1 MNKIR
6 KLLAAAL
13 ASVMIFSVV
22 SAASVSASVF
32 PDMTDSNREEAVE
45 TLYALGIMVGDADT
59 GLFRPNDA
67 IKRAEVAKIAVAAL
81 GLTSVAEGAQGVS
94 KYPDVGADYWG
105 NGYINV
111 ATSQGIVIG
120 DTNGNF
126 RPEDTITYEEAMTI
140 LVRMIGHEPA
150 ALAKGGYSAGYLVV
164 GAENGINK
172 NANATANAPATR
184 SLVAQ
189 MMFNALTVDMMEQTS
204 FGDKPEYSVVEGKT
218 LLSSKLK
225 TEKLSGQ
232 VTATSQTALDGSTA
246 LEKGKVKIGDE
257 IYNAEN
263 VDVANLLGYRV
274 VFYLQEDEYGDDQ
287 IILIRP
293 EANKNAT
300 LSVTADHFESITDA
314 EGKKVLSYWKDKDN
328 DKKATEVDIKSDAIL
343 IYNGKYETMSND
355 LIDLTNAAGG
365 LELLDVDRDNKY
377 DLVFVTEFENI
388 VVEEVMPTS
397 GKIIDK
403 YGAPTLTLDPDD
415 DDLDVQIIK
424 GGEHLTVSDLKEWDV
439 LSVAASTDDRIYRIY
454 AVNNVISGKVEEL
467 DDEGVVIGGT
477 LYEIAN
483 NYKQSISLKDEGKFY
498 LDVEG
503 KIAAVD
509 ATSQISSN
517 YAYLLKAGKPSSLS
531 EALEIR
537 LFTKDG
543 KTETLTTTDKIRFN
557 GVSGT
562 KSEDVLTALKA
573 GGSEVVLQ
581 LVTFEKNA
589 EGKIVALTTAT
600 DKSETGAID
609 ENKFTL
615 NLKLDDAVYKKA
627 TGKLGNVN
635 VNKDTVIFDIPAG
648 STDPDEFT
656 IRDITMFENDN
667 TYDAIV
673 FDMGKDYTA
682 KAIIVTDTVYEASA
696 EASSAIVTSITTS
709 SNAEDEIV
717 DKLYVIENGEKK
729 ELLATDKD
737 VLVKAG
743 EGDTTVKLQKGD
755 IIQYKTNAKG
765 EITTFRVLFDI
776 TKKATQFEAT
786 PTEDLDIVYG
796 KVTAKFAASMNVT
809 VNGGAEKNIAFGG
822 AKIYILDDSKS
833 VNGMVKEGTTGDI
846 QKYDDADASYVFVKS
861 FEDEVKEIIIVKQ

>member
-1 MNKIR
+1 MK
-6 KLLAAAL
+6 KFSKFFAAVLACMML
-13 ASVMIFSVV
+13 FSAV
-22 SAASVSASVF
+22 SAASVTASIF

-45 TLYALGIMVGDADT
+45 TLYALGIMVGDKDT
-59 GLFRPNDA
+59 GLFRPDDA
-67 IKRAEVAKIAVAAL
+67 IKRSEVAKIAVAAL
-81 GLTSVAEGAQGVS
+81 GLTSVAEGSTNAS
-94 KYPDVGADYWG
+94 KYPDVGADHWAV
-105 NGYINV
+105 GYINV

-120 DTNGNF
+120 DTAGNF

-150 ALAKGGYSAGYLVV
+150 ALSKGGYPAGFLVV
-164 GAENGINK
+164 GSENNINK
-172 NANATANAPATR
+172 NANAAGNAPATR

-225 TEKLSGQ
+225 TKKLTGQ
-232 VTATSQTALDGSTA
+232 VVATSQTALDGAAA
-246 LEKGKVKIGDE
+246 LDKGKVKIDNE
-257 IYNAEN
+257 IYNAEHI
-263 VDVANLLGYRV
+263 DAANLLGYRV
-274 VFYLQEDEYGDDQ
+274 VFYLQEDEYGDEQ

-293 EANKNAT
+293 EANKNST
-300 LSVTADHFESITDA
+300 LSVTADNFESITDVT
-314 EGKKVLSYWKDKDN
+314 GKKVLAYWKDKDN
-328 DKKATEVDIKSDAIL
+328 DKKATEADIKTDAIL

-365 LELLDVDRDNKY
+365 IELLDINRDKVY
-377 DLVFVTEFENI
+377 DLVFVTEFKNV

-415 DDLDVQIIK
+415 DTIDVEIVK
-424 GGEHLTVSDLKEWDV
+424 GGEHLKVADLKEWDV
-439 LSVAASTDDRIYRIY
+439 LSVAASSDNRIYRIY
-454 AVNNVISGKVEEL
+454 VVNNVVEGKVEEL
-467 DDEGVVIGGT
+467 DDEGVIIGGK

-483 NYKQSISLKDEGKFY
+483 NYTASIALKDEGKFY

-517 YAYLLKAGKPSSLS
+517 YAYLLDAGMTSSLS
-531 EALEIR
+531 EELELR

-543 KTETLTTTDKIRFN
+543 KTENFKATDKIRFN
-557 GVSGT
+557 GTSGV
-562 KSEDVLTALKA
+562 KGADVFAALKDGA
-573 GGSEVVLQ
+573 GEIVMQ
-581 LVTFEKNA
+581 LITFEKNS
-589 EGKIVALTTAT
+589 EGKIVAITTAT
-600 DKSETGAID
+600 DNSATGAID

-615 NLKLDDAVYKKA
+615 NLKLDDAVYKTA

-635 VNKDTVIFDIPAG
+635 VTKDTVIFDIPAG
-648 STDPDEFT
+648 STDPDEFA
-656 IRDITMFENDN
+656 IRDLSLFENDS

-682 KAIIVTDTVYEASA
+682 KALIVTNTVYEASA

-709 SNAEDEIV
+709 SNASDEIV

-737 VLVKAG
+737 VLVKPG
-743 EGDTTVKLQKGD
+743 EGGTSVKLQKGD

-765 EITTFRVLFDI
+765 EITTFRVLLDI
-776 TKKATQFEAT
+776 SKKATQFEAT

-796 KVTAKFAASMNVT
+796 KVTAKFASSMNVT

-822 AKIYILDDSKS
+822 AKIYILDETKS

-846 QKYDDADASYVFVKS
+846 QKYDEADASYVFVKS
-861 FEDEVKEIIIVKQ
+861 YEDEVKEIIIVKQ

>member
-1 MNKIR
+1 MKKIS
-6 KLLAAAL
+6 KLLSAML
-13 ASVMIFSVV
+13 ACVMLFGMLGAV
-22 SAASVSASVF
+22 SVSASVF

-45 TLYALGIMVGDADT
+45 TLYALGIMVGDKDT
-59 GLFRPNDA
+59 GLFRPDDA
-67 IKRAEVAKIAVAAL
+67 IKRSEVAKIAVAAL
-81 GLTSVAEGAQGVS
+81 GLTSVAEGSTHTS
-94 KYPDVGADYWG
+94 KYPDVSKDYWG
-105 NGYINV
+105 VGYINV

-120 DTNGNF
+120 DTDGNF

-150 ALAKGGYSAGYLVV
+150 ALSKGGYSAGYLVV
-164 GAENGINK
+164 GSENGIDK
-172 NANATANAPATR
+172 NAKAAANAPATR

-204 FGDKPEYSVVEGKT
+204 FGDNPEYSIVKDKT

-225 TEKLSGQ
+225 TEKLTGQ
-232 VTATSQTALDGSTA
+232 VVATSQTALDGGA
-246 LEKGKVKIGDE
+246 PLKKGEVKIGDE
-257 IYNAEN
+257 IHSAEH
-263 VDVANLLGYRV
+263 VDAANLLGYRV
-274 VFYLQEDEYGDDQ
+274 VFYLQEDDFGEKQ

-293 EANKNAT
+293 EANKNST
-300 LSVTADHFESITDA
+300 LSVTADNFESIEDA
-314 EGKKVLSYWKDKDN
+314 TGKKVLSYWKDKDN
-328 DKKATEVDIKSDAIL
+328 DKKATEADIKTDAIL

-365 LELLDVDRDNKY
+365 IELLDIDRDNVY
-377 DLVFVTEFENI
+377 DVVFVTEFKNV

-403 YGAPTLTLDPDD
+403 YGAPTLTLDPEDE
-415 DDLDVQIIK
+415 DLDVEIKK
-424 GGEHLTVSDLKEWDV
+424 GGELLKVADLKEWDV
-439 LSVAASTDDRIYRIY
+439 LSVAASSDNRIFRIYV
-454 AVNNVISGKVEEL
+454 VNNVVEGKVEEL
-467 DDEGVVIGGT
+467 DDEGVVIGGK

-483 NYKQSISLKDEGKFY
+483 NYTQSIALKDEGKFY

-509 ATSQISSN
+509 ATSQISAN
-517 YAYLLKAGKPSSLS
+517 YAYLLDAGMTSSLS
-531 EALEIR
+531 EELEVR
-537 LFTKDG
+537 LFTKEGDTVQL
-543 KTETLTTTDKIRFN
+543 KATEKIRFN

-562 KSEDVLTALKA
+562 KGADVLAALKDGA
-573 GGSEVVLQ
+573 GNVVAQ

-589 EGKIVALTTAT
+589 DGKIVALTTAT
-600 DKSETGAID
+600 DNSATGAID

-635 VNKDTVIFDIPAG
+635 VTKDTVIFDIPAG
-648 STDPDEFT
+648 STDPDEFA
-656 IRDITMFENDN
+656 IRDISLFENDN

-682 KAIIVTDTVYEASA
+682 KAIIVTNTLYEASA
-696 EASSAIVTSITTS
+696 EAESAIVTSITTGM
-709 SNAEDEIV
+709 NASDEIV

-729 ELLATDKD
+729 ELLATSKD
-737 VLVKAG
+737 MLVKPSASG
-743 EGDTTVKLQKGD
+743 NVKLQKGD

-776 TKKATQFEAT
+776 SKKATQFEAS

-796 KVTAKFAASMNVT
+796 KVTAKFASSMNVT
-809 VNGGAEKNIAFGG
+809 VNDGAEKNIAFGN
-822 AKIYILDDSKS
+822 AKIYVLDETKS
-833 VNGMVKEGTTGDI
+833 ANGMLKAGTTGDI
-846 QKYDDADASYVFVKS
+846 QKYDDADASFVFVKF

>member
-1 MNKIR
+1 MKKFS

-13 ASVMIFSVV
+13 ACIMFFGVIST
-22 SAASVSASVF
+22 ASVSASIF
-32 PDMTDSNREEAVE
+32 PDMTESNREEAVE

-59 GLFRPNDA
+59 GLFRPDDA
-67 IKRAEVAKIAVAAL
+67 IKRSEVAKIAVAAL
-81 GLTSVAEGAQGVS
+81 GLTSVAESSTHTS
-94 KYPDVGADYWG
+94 KFPDVGASHWAT
-105 NGYINV
+105 GYINV

-120 DTNGNF
+120 DTEGNF
-126 RPEDTITYEEAMTI
+126 RPDDTITYEEAMTI

-150 ALAKGGYSAGYLVV
+150 ALSKGGYPAGFLVV
-164 GAENGINK
+164 GAENNINK
-172 NANATANAPATR
+172 NANAAGNAPATR

-189 MMFNALTVDMMEQTS
+189 MMFNALTVNMMEQTS

-225 TEKLSGQ
+225 TKKLTGQ
-232 VTATSQTALDGSTA
+232 VSATSQTALDGSA
-246 LEKGKVKIGDE
+246 GLDKGKVKIGDE
-257 IYNAEN
+257 IYNAAN
-263 VDVANLLGYRV
+263 VDAANMLGYKV
-274 VFYLQEDEYGDDQ
+274 VFYLRENADGEEE

-300 LSVTADHFESITDA
+300 LSVTADNFESIVDGT
-314 EGKKVLSYWKDKDN
+314 GKKVLSFWKDKDN
-328 DKKATEVDIKSDAIL
+328 DKKASEADVKSDAIL

-365 LELLDVDRDNKY
+365 LELLDINRDNVY
-377 DLVFVTEFENI
+377 DLVFVTEFKNI

-403 YGAPTLTLDPDD
+403 YGAPTLTLDPED
-415 DDLDVQIIK
+415 DDLDFEIMK
-424 GGEHLTVSDLKEWDV
+424 GGEHLKVADLKEWDV
-439 LSVAASTDDRIYRIY
+439 LSVAASSDNRIFRIY
-454 AVNNVISGKVEEL
+454 AVNNVVEGKVEEL
-467 DDEGVVIGGT
+467 DEEGVIIGGK
-477 LYEIAN
+477 LYEIAS
-483 NYKQSISLKDEGKFY
+483 NYTQSIALKDEGKFY

-517 YAYLLKAGKPSSLS
+517 YAYLLRAGKPSSLS

-573 GGSEVVLQ
+573 GGSSVEMQ

-600 DKSETGAID
+600 DNSATGAID

-635 VNKDTVIFDIPAG
+635 VTKDTVIFDIPAG
-648 STDPDEFT
+648 STDPDEFA
-656 IRDITMFENDN
+656 IRDITLFENDS

-682 KAIIVTDTVYEASA
+682 KAVIVTDTLYEASA
-696 EASSAIVTSITTS
+696 EADSAIVTSITTGM
-709 SNAEDEIV
+709 NASDEIV
-717 DKLYVIENGEKK
+717 DKLYVIVNGEKK

-737 VLVKAG
+737 VLVKPG
-743 EGDTTVKLQKGD
+743 TSGNVKLEKGD

-765 EITTFRVLFDI
+765 EITTFRVLLDI
-776 TKKATQFEAT
+776 SKKTTQFEAT
-786 PTEDLDIVYG
+786 PTEDLHVLYG
-796 KVTAKFAASMNVT
+796 KVTAKFASSMNMT
-809 VNGGAEKNIAFGG
+809 VNGGAEKNIAFGD
-822 AKIYILDDSKS
+822 AKIYLLDSSKS
-833 VNGMVKEGTTGDI
+833 ANGLLKAGTTGDI
-846 QKYDDADASYVFVKS
+846 QKYDDADANLVFVKS
-861 FEDEVKEIIIVKQ
+861 YKDEVKEIIIVKQ